1 MFRPIHGHHQVDMFR
16 PIHGHHQVDRN
27 S

>member
-1 MFRPIHGHHQVDMFR
+1 MFQ

>member
-1 MFRPIHGHHQVDMFR
+1 MFR